1 MIPAI
6 MKARLK
12 TRENGTRSDIS
23 DGQRAATQ
31 SAPSAIQGLIT
42 QVSARTDNRKISNR
56 W

>member
-23 DGQRAATQ
+23 DGQRAAIQ
-31 SAPSAIQGLIT
+31 SAPNAIQGLIT
-42 QVSARTDNRKISNR
+42 QVSASSEKRKINNR